1 MDLFASA
8 HAALS
13 DSDSEQERVGGS
25 IAAAYL
31 VSDVCRSTGVT
42 GYSLRASP
50 ARIEA
55 ALRLAKR
62 RLFHGL
68 WHEWTADD
76 QARLERTV
84 IPLCRRHSPWRSV
97 GELAKF
103 IFLLFRTVRRNRVN
117 WTDEYARQY
126 VRSLGPVWAPTGIR
140 TPGSHRASAP
150 LF

>member
-8 HAALS
+8 YAAMS
-13 DSDSEQERVGGS
+13 DSDSEQERVRGS

-31 VSDVCRSTGVT
+31 VSDVCRSTGVI

-50 ARIEA
+50 ARIAA

-68 WHEWTADD
+68 WHEWTTDD
-76 QARLERTV
+76 QVRVERTV
-84 IPLCRRHSPWRSV
+84 LPLCRRHSLWRSV

-103 IFLLFRTVRRNRVN
+103 IFLLFRTVRDAMN
-117 WTDEYARQY
+117 
-126 VRSLGPVWAPTGIR
+126 
-140 TPGSHRASAP
+140 
-150 LF
+150 